1 MTRDFWP
8 SDLNWWYFSI
18 SIFSLSR
25 STHFEFNKA
34 RFINLEIDY
43 LEILYSRIES
53 HKIPR
58 NRSYRTRGLTNS
70 NWINRDLSISY
81 LKSRDHTI
89 SIYFFNLEIKK
100 SRSLKSEIDTT
111 ECFLFWDFMI
121 SIFTISRS
129 NLVIHLEILSHFLE
143 IFLEINKYT
152 KYVK

>member
-18 SIFSLSR
+18 SKFSLSR

-34 RFINLEIDY
+34 RFINLEIEY
-43 LEILYSRIES
+43 LEILYFQNEI
-53 HKIPR
+53 HDVPR
-58 NRSYRTRGLTNS
+58 TRSYRTRGLTNS

-100 SRSLKSEIDTT
+100 SRSLQFDIDTT
-111 ECFLFWDFMI
+111 ECFLFWDLKI
-121 SIFTISRS
+121 SIFNISRS
-129 NLVIHLEILSHFLE
+129 NLEIHLE
-143 IFLEINKYT
+143 IFLEINKYSN
-152 KYVK
+152 